1 MGCGA
6 GDPEVALPPFA
17 DTAVCRAL
25 AWPAQVADQ
34 ARVATAPVD
43 AAVAAWGNPAIIARC
58 GLPPLAP
65 TTAECLRVNDVD
77 WVIRTLTDGASFTT
91 YGTDPALEVL
101 VPGAYAPEPMI
112 LPDLTTLAA
121 SLPTNGH
128 RCR

>member
-1 MGCGA
+1 M
-6 GDPEVALPPFA
+6 
-17 DTAVCRAL
+17 
-25 AWPAQVADQ
+25 
-34 ARVATAPVD
+34 
-43 AAVAAWGNPAIIARC
+43 
-58 GLPPLAP
+58 AP